1 MRNKILFSKIKEVKS
16 PQYSS
21 DGAAGIDFFH
31 PSEFDTIIAPG
42 DAVLIPSGIKVNLP
56 KDYSLIAFNKS
67 GVAVK
72 KELAVKACVIDS
84 DYQGEI
90 KVHLKNESRE
100 YQTICGNEKFIQFI
114 LMYTPQAYIIEVPI
128 DQLYDVETNRG
139 EGGFGSTDNIY
150 TGC

>member
-1 MRNKILFSKIKEVKS
+1 MKDVIFFSRISNVNL

-21 DGAAGIDFFH
+21 EGAAGIDFFH
-31 PSEFDTIIAPG
+31 PNNYATIIPPG

-72 KELAVKACVIDS
+72 KELAVKACVIDC

-90 KVHLKNESRE
+90 KVHLKNESTE
-100 YQTICGNEKFIQFI
+100 YQTINNGEKFIQFI
-114 LMYTPQAYIIEVPI
+114 YMYTPQAKLLEVPE
-128 DQLYDVETNRG
+128 DQLYDSETARG
-139 EGGFGSTDNIY
+139 EGGFGSTN
-150 TGC
+150 